1 MTETMTLNTSAFEAI
16 SSDEMLAVDGGI
28 SWNDVG
34 LYVSGAAGGY
44 LGAKAGAALGAKIGT
59 VCAPGVGTVAG
70 TIIGGALGIIVYS
83 MWD

>member
-1 MTETMTLNTSAFEAI
+1 MTETMTLNMGVFEAI

-34 LYVSGAAGGY
+34 LYVSGAAGGC

-59 VCAPGVGTVAG
+59 ACAPGVGTVAG
-70 TIIGGALGIIVYS
+70 TIIGGAVGIIVYS
-83 MWD
+83 LWD

>member
-1 MTETMTLNTSAFEAI
+1 MTEAMMLKVSSLETLSA
-16 SSDEMLAVDGGI
+16 DEMLAVDGGI

-70 TIIGGALGIIVYS
+70 TIIGGAIGIAIYS
-83 MWD
+83 WWD